1 MLWQDAMESSGGAE
15 ELPLEIIERVLS
27 FLSVPEL
34 CRLRSV
40 CKSWRELLGKPSF
53 HDLYEVNGKNDAYL
67 FITRDLDCDGWSVV
81 DPIFRR
87 TVSFLDLEAQRW
99 YSIEAGEAL
108 GVFDEGFETQ
118 LSAMDDG
125 LVCELSTLRG
135 SDDDLALTISDPVA
149 RTRVILPA
157 PPEIFCLGTYLPII
171 LPAVDNAARS
181 YKVFLVNNPRQYN
194 RGVTLTRVHVHESS
208 SNEWRGLRNPPKEF
222 EESIAGSAVI
232 FQEILYIV
240 FRDIVR
246 RQFVLLSYKLQEDVW
261 TEIKRMSFPVL
272 YKLRHPQLVVRG
284 DRLFMNAFSDGKSCS
299 ASEPNP
305 SLFEVIE
312 IVVADS
318 SSRTVI
324 QFSIA
329 QIHRMFGEQDSEFDI
344 AYGLPCFDSSGL
356 CNSIVLMSSLSGKL
370 ILYDLTCGS
379 VSVFPANPLIQVSW
393 EETYPAYDIFR
404 GKNMNLSLRNLL
416 AQRAVPGGCSHNWY

>member
-1 MLWQDAMESSGGAE
+1 MELNGGVE

-40 CKSWRELLGKPSF
+40 CKSWNELLGKPSF
-53 HDLYEVNGKNDAYL
+53 HDLYELNGKNDAYL

-87 TVSFLDLEAQRW
+87 TVSFLDLDVERW
-99 YSIEAGEAL
+99 YSIDAGESL
-108 GVFDEGFETQ
+108 GVFDEAFETQ

-125 LVCELSTLRG
+125 LICELSTLRG

-149 RTRVILPA
+149 RTRAILPA

-171 LPAVDNAARS
+171 LPAVDSSGRS
-181 YKVFLVNNPRQYN
+181 HKVFLVNNPRQYN
-194 RGVTLTRVHVHESS
+194 RGVALTRVHVHESTT
-208 SNEWRGLRNPPKEF
+208 NEWRGLRNPPKEF

-261 TEIKRMSFPVL
+261 TELKRMSFPVL

-284 DRLFMNAFSDGKSCS
+284 NRLFMNAFSDGKPCS
-299 ASEPNP
+299 SSEPNP

-312 IVVADS
+312 IVIADS
-318 SSRTVI
+318 TSRSVV

-329 QIHRMFGEQDSEFDI
+329 QLHRMFDEENSEFDI
-344 AYGLPCFDSSGL
+344 AYGLPCFDSSGE

-379 VSVFPANPLIQVSW
+379 VSVYPANPLIQVSW
-393 EETYPAYDIFR
+393 EENYPAYDIFR

-416 AQRAVPGGCSHNWY
+416 SQSAGPAGCSHNRYL